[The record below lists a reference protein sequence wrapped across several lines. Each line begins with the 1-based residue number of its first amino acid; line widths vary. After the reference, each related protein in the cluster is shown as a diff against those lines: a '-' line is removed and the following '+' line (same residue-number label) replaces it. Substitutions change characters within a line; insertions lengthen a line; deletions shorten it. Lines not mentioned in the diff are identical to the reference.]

1 MYIVH
6 TYTIQTQIVYILHP
20 CTKLLAFLSDI
31 DTQTRT
37 LAQVHRQSIGKA
49 YGYIIYI
56 VCYMDML
63 YTQAHAQVGTKT
75 QVVFQGLVLEG
86 KV

>member
-6 TYTIQTQIVYILHP
+6 PYTIQAQIVYILHP

-37 LAQVHRQSIGKA
+37 LAQAHRQSIA

-63 YTQAHAQVGTKT
+63 HPQAHAQAGTKT